1 MRTTTLTI
9 ALLVTIALGCSRA
22 AVLRAQRAPA
32 LPRHVRRSRVVA
44 LARGDDDGEP
54 PADGEDAAGSSYSTD
69 WDADWR
75 RFSQEGSSNWRP
87 EGRAAYTAEEL
98 TSARASRVISDL
110 RQSVPT
116 PYELIRDVRFWVSLV
131 AISALAPAIYQVMQ
145 AAPRVAE
152 VLV

>member
-69 WDADWR
+69 WDAV
-75 RFSQEGSSNWRP
+75 
-87 EGRAAYTAEEL
+87 
-98 TSARASRVISDL
+98 RASHRLSPPCASPPNPADPTLRVSSEPAL
-110 RQSVPT
+110 RVLSCT
-116 PYELIRDVRFWVSLV
+116 RLIAFYLARPCVRLPCC
-131 AISALAPAIYQVMQ
+131 AGLE
-145 AAPRVAE
+145 E
-152 VLV
+152 VLAGRQLQLATGGPRCLHC